1 MNFELLINI
10 SLEALKC
17 KSSLCNH
24 VIEGYRNS
32 LQKQPSR
39 CPFIKIC
46 PENMQQFYRRTPK
59 PKCDLNKVTKQVYW
73 NHTSALVLSCK
84 FAAYFQNNF
93 LQEHP
98 WRAASLSILGSLQN
112 WYSLHQHLCILLL
125 SKLLFKCVSITL
137 NFVHFFYKNQ

>member
-1 MNFELLINI
+1 MNFELLINV
-10 SLEALKC
+10 SLEALKS

-59 PKCDLNKVTKQVYW
+59 PKSDLNKVTKQVYW
-73 NHTSALVLSCK
+73 NDTSALVLSYK
-84 FAAYFQNNF
+84 FAANFQKRFYKNTS
-93 LQEHP
+93 E
-98 WRAASLSILGSLQN
+98 G
-112 WYSLHQHLCILLL
+112 LLL
-125 SKLLFKCVSITL
+125 SPFLVLCKIDTAYTSIYVFYFYPSYCLNVSL
-137 NFVHFFYKNQ
+137 SL

>member
-1 MNFELLINI
+1 MNFELLINV
-10 SLEALKC
+10 SLEALKS

-73 NHTSALVLSCK
+73 NHTSALVLSYK
-84 FAAYFQNNF
+84 FAANFQKRFYKNTS
-93 LQEHP
+93 E
-98 WRAASLSILGSLQN
+98 G
-112 WYSLHQHLCILLL
+112 LLL
-125 SKLLFKCVSITL
+125 SPFLVLCKIDTAYTSIYVFYFYPSYYLNVSL
-137 NFVHFFYKNQ
+137 SL